1 MERETKK
8 ITTPSGAVVEFYTYL
23 TGKEA
28 RQLQSIFLKHSKLQT
43 AEGDKTKVVDFDPLA
58 VPEAE
63 EQALRLVIVSVD
75 GSPDGAADKVENL
88 RQEDYRAVI
97 KAINEVAKDAFDPSD
112 FLAK

>member
-8 ITTPSGAVVEFYTYL
+8 MTTPSGTVVEFYTYL

-28 RQLQSIFLKHSKLQT
+28 RQLQSVFLKHSKFQAGENEKSKL
-43 AEGDKTKVVDFDPLA
+43 VDFDPMA

-63 EQALRLVIVSVD
+63 EQALRLVVVSVD
-75 GSPDGAADKVENL
+75 GDPTGAADKVENL
-88 RQEDYRAVI
+88 RQQDYRAVI
-97 KAINEVAKDAFDPSD
+97 KAINEVTKDAFDPSD

>member
-8 ITTPSGAVVEFYTYL
+8 VTTPSGTIVEFYTYL

-28 RQLQSIFLKHSKLQT
+28 RQLQSIFLKHSKFQT
-43 AEGDKTKVVDFDPLA
+43 GEGDKTKVVDFDPMA

-63 EQALRLVIVSVD
+63 ETALRLVVVSVD
-75 GSPDGAADKVENL
+75 GTPDNAADRVENL
-88 RQEDYRAVI
+88 RQEDYRVVI
-97 KAINEVAKDAFDPSD
+97 KAINDVTKNAFDPSD

>member
-8 ITTPSGAVVEFYTYL
+8 ITTPSGNVVEFNAYI

-28 RQLQSIFLKHSKLQT
+28 RQLQAVFLKRSKFQT
-43 AEGDKTKVVDFDPLA
+43 GDGEKSKIIDFDPMA

-63 EQALRLVIVSVD
+63 ELALRLVIVSVD
-75 GSPDGAADKVENL
+75 GSPDGAAEKVENM
-88 RQEDYRAVI
+88 RQEDYRTVV
-97 KAINEVAKDAFDPSD
+97 KAINEVTKNAFDPSD

>member
-8 ITTPSGAVVEFYTYL
+8 ITTPSGTIVEFYTYL

-28 RQLQSIFLKHSKLQT
+28 RQLQSIFLKHSKFQT
-43 AEGDKTKVVDFDPLA
+43 GEGDKTKVVDFDPMA

-63 EQALRLVIVSVD
+63 EQALRLVVVSVD
-75 GSPDGAADKVENL
+75 GIPDNAADRVENL
-88 RQEDYRAVI
+88 RQEDYRVVI
-97 KAINEVAKDAFDPSD
+97 KAINDVTKNAFDPSD